1 MNALIVDDDAGIR
14 WILSRVLKEEG
25 FDVLEAGSLAD
36 AEALQSQAI
45 DLVFLDVF
53 LPDGNGMQALSSG
66 MFSAPVIMLTAETT
80 FGHAAEAYREGA
92 MEYLPKPFDLDE
104 VRRLAQRV
112 LGSAKK
118 PKKSLKKKEQQQ
130 APEQEKQS
138 MIIGRSPAMQVLF
151 RTLGR
156 VAPSDL
162 TVLITGES
170 GTGKELVAQ
179 ELHRLSHRKNK
190 PFIAINTAA
199 IPAELL
205 ESELFGHEKGAFT
218 GADKH
223 RAGRFEDA
231 DGGTLFLDEIGDMPM
246 VLQSKMLRV
255 LEMGMVQRIGGNEE
269 KKVNVRLLAATHQNL
284 QQKISDGQF
293 REDLYYRLNVI
304 PVHIPPLRERRD
316 DIAELAATLLQQAAD
331 ELSMTAPILLDHSID
346 LLKRHDWYGNVRELK
361 NVMRRLA
368 VLTPGASITVSDVAL
383 ALGHD
388 GGQQALGGLESL
400 DEAVTRCLRAYIDKL
415 GYAEATGLHHHL
427 LSMVEPAL
435 LNLVLEKCHGN
446 QLKAANMLGLNRNTV
461 RKLIRQYEI
470 DPTIFKE

>member
-1 MNALIVDDDAGIR
+1 MRALIVDDDAGIR
-14 WILSRVLKEEG
+14 WILTRVLKEEG
-25 FDVLEAGSLAD
+25 FDVLEAENLAD
-36 AEALQSQAI
+36 AKALQSQTI

-66 MFSAPVIMLTAETT
+66 VFSAPVIMLTAETT

-112 LGSAKK
+112 LGSVKK
-118 PKKSLKKKEQQQ
+118 PKKQAKISKKQQ
-130 APEQEKQS
+130 AAEKEKKS

-170 GTGKELVAQ
+170 GTGKELVAH
-179 ELHRLSHRKNK
+179 ELHRLSHRKDK
-190 PFIAINTAA
+190 SFIAINTAA

-284 QQKISDGQF
+284 QQKIRDGQF

-316 DIAELAATLLQQAAD
+316 DIPELAATLLQQASD
-331 ELSMTAPILLDHSID
+331 ELSMTAPILLDHSVD

-388 GGQQALGGLESL
+388 GGQQSLGGLESL
-400 DEAVTRCLRAYIDKL
+400 DEAVTRCLRAYMDKL

-435 LNLVLEKCHGN
+435 LNLVLDKCRGN

-470 DPTIFKE
+470 DPTEFKD

>member
-1 MNALIVDDDAGIR
+1 MHALVVDDDAGIR
-14 WILSRVLKEEG
+14 WILARVLKEEG
-25 FDVLEAGSLAD
+25 FQVLEAESLQQAQ
-36 AEALQSQAI
+36 EALTQTV

-53 LPDGNGMQALSSG
+53 LPDGNGMEALSSG
-66 MFSAPVIMLTAETT
+66 MFTAPVIMLTAETT

-104 VRRLAQRV
+104 VRRLAQRI
-112 LGSAKK
+112 LKSAK
-118 PKKSLKKKEQQQ
+118 PERAKKIVQKKTPQH
-130 APEQEKQS
+130 S
-138 MIIGRSPAMQVLF
+138 VIIGRSPAMQQLF

-179 ELHRLSHRKNK
+179 ELHRLSHRSHQS
-190 PFIAINTAA
+190 FIAINTAA

-218 GADKH
+218 GADKT
-223 RAGRFEDA
+223 RSGRFEDA
-231 DGGTLFLDEIGDMPM
+231 HGGTLFLDEIGDMPM

-255 LEMGMVQRIGGNEE
+255 LETGMVQRIGGNAEV
-269 KKVNVRLLAATHQNL
+269 KVNVRLLAATHQNL
-284 QQKISDGQF
+284 QKKIQDGQF

-316 DIAELAATLLQQAAD
+316 DIPELAARLLQQATD
-331 ELSMTAPILLDHSID
+331 ELKMTAPILLDNSIE
-346 LLKRHDWYGNVRELK
+346 LLKQYDWYGNVRELK

-388 GGQQALGGLESL
+388 AGSKKLGALETL
-400 DEAVTRCLRAYIDKL
+400 DEAVRRCLRTYTDQL
-415 GYAEATGLHHHL
+415 GYAEATGLHQHL
-427 LSMVEPAL
+427 LSMVEPPL
-435 LNLVLEKCHGN
+435 LTLVLEKCHGN
-446 QLKAANMLGLNRNTV
+446 QLKAATMLGLNRNTV
-461 RKLIRQYEI
+461 RKLLKQYDI
-470 DPTIFKE
+470 CASDFKD

>member
-1 MNALIVDDDAGIR
+1 MRALIVDDDAGIR
-14 WILSRVLKEEG
+14 WILTRVLKEEG
-25 FDVLEAGSLAD
+25 FDVLEAENLAD
-36 AEALQSQAI
+36 AKALQSQTI

-66 MFSAPVIMLTAETT
+66 VFSAPVIMLTAETT

-112 LGSAKK
+112 LGSVKK
-118 PKKSLKKKEQQQ
+118 PKKQAKISKKQQ
-130 APEQEKQS
+130 ATEKEKKS

-170 GTGKELVAQ
+170 GTGKELVAH
-179 ELHRLSHRKNK
+179 ELHRLSHRKDK
-190 PFIAINTAA
+190 SFIAINTAA

-284 QQKISDGQF
+284 QQKIRDGQF

-316 DIAELAATLLQQAAD
+316 DIPELAATLLQQASD

-388 GGQQALGGLESL
+388 GGQQSLGGLESL
-400 DEAVTRCLRAYIDKL
+400 DEVVTRCLRAYMDKL

-435 LNLVLEKCHGN
+435 LNLVLDKCRGN

-470 DPTIFKE
+470 DPTEFKD